1 MAAFAVRLGDV
12 CELTQS
18 APTHTVAT
26 LRNGRRIAA
35 DTTGCR
41 HARRRRRV
49 SLWEGKHAQGGVAS
63 TGLPVNEA
71 RKSAWAVEIMTATAS
86 GLDMPKPFL
95 EVVVHELQDEPSLTA
110 LCVCYELG
118 LWRYEAFAKH
128 LFEWLPEFA
137 LSWPER
143 QTFKDSTSVE
153 LLRRAAAVVYESEKY
168 EKRGEFGELILHA
181 IVRQVF
187 QSEPAISKIFFKD
200 SVNIT
205 VKGFDAVHVVAA
217 GDDLELWLGEAKF
230 YNDISKAIS
239 AVVAELEEHLHAD
252 YLRTE
257 FSLIVNKLPDGWQHT
272 QSIKALLH
280 PNTSLDMVFKSITVP
295 VLLTYDSP
303 TVASHSVHENK
314 YAEEFEAEVRK
325 HWATFA
331 AKELP
336 TNVRIRLLLLPLYE
350 KATLL
355 KQLDG
360 LLKTWQ
366 SI

>member
-1 MAAFAVRLGDV
+1 MTETAA
-12 CELTQS
+12 
-18 APTHTVAT
+18 
-26 LRNGRRIAA
+26 
-35 DTTGCR
+35 
-41 HARRRRRV
+41 
-49 SLWEGKHAQGGVAS
+49 
-63 TGLPVNEA
+63 
-71 RKSAWAVEIMTATAS
+71 

-95 EVVVHELQDEPSLTA
+95 EIVVHEVDPDPSLTA

-118 LWRYEAFAKH
+118 TWRSREFAKH

-153 LLRRAAAVVYESEKY
+153 LLRKAAAVVYESEKY
-168 EKRGEFGELILHA
+168 QKRGEFGELILHI

-187 QSEPAISKIFFKD
+187 KSEPAISKIFFKD

-217 GDDLELWLGEAKF
+217 GDELELWLGEAKF
-230 YNDISKAIS
+230 YNNISKAIS
-239 AVVAELEEHLHAD
+239 DVVEELKEHFQAD

-257 FSLIVNKLPDGWQHT
+257 FGLIVNKLPEGWSHT

-280 PNTSLDMVFKSITVP
+280 PNTSLDTVFKTITVP

-303 TVASHSVHENK
+303 TVSSHDKHEAQ
-314 YAEEFEAEVRK
+314 YAEEFESEVRK

-331 AKELP
+331 GKELP

-350 KATLL
+350 KAALL
-355 KQLDG
+355 KELDG

-366 SI
+366 NI